1 MGKRADENA
10 ILSSSTNLEGLDTLG
25 QLLGEFIVYSRL
37 DIATI
42 SCDACLSRI
51 SLVELSVVSCVI
63 ASSIQ
68 MLTKFCEDRCVSE
81 IEIDVQ
87 NQLVR
92 EMSLVVEWIESLRTE
107 QCSSLHRRTR

>member
-42 SCDACLSRI
+42 GRDACLSRI

-68 MLTKFCEDRCVSE
+68 KLTKFCEDRCVSE
-81 IEIDVQ
+81 IEIDV
-87 NQLVR
+87 
-92 EMSLVVEWIESLRTE
+92 
-107 QCSSLHRRTR
+107 